1 MNVWGTFVEHV
12 GELFEEH
19 LGGGKSTRR
28 YCDVG
33 GPADCKPPP
42 TRPAQPTP
50 EELPRLPLMVIL
62 QARAARL
69 GALRFD
75 Y

>member
-1 MNVWGTFVEHV
+1 M

-42 TRPAQPTP
+42 PPVAAGRADRRRMAADRRQP
-50 EELPRLPLMVIL
+50 LPVLAGVL
-62 QARAARL
+62 AFF